1 MFLDIVERKYDAN
14 TSNGKCVGRSG
25 CSVRVCV
32 ELGFFPV
39 TDGGVCRCAWRGMI
53 LEFKRSK
60 YEKGIWWMPWRIE
73 AMKDVVGCEKPWGAA
88 NKH

>member
-1 MFLDIVERKYDAN
+1 MPL
-14 TSNGKCVGRSG
+14 CVA
-25 CSVRVCV
+25 
-32 ELGFFPV
+32 
-39 TDGGVCRCAWRGMI
+39 GVI

>member
-1 MFLDIVERKYDAN
+1 MCLA
-14 TSNGKCVGRSG
+14 
-25 CSVRVCV
+25 VRAVV
-32 ELGFFPV
+32 FVSALSWVSFPFRTV
-39 TDGGVCRCAWRGMI
+39 LVAVRGGVD

>member
-1 MFLDIVERKYDAN
+1 MRIPRAVWLCLC
-14 TSNGKCVGRSG
+14 T
-25 CSVRVCV
+25 VRTVV
-32 ELGFFPV
+32 FVSALSWVSSLFTG
-39 TDGGVCRCAWRGMI
+39 GGVCRCAWRGVI

>member
-1 MFLDIVERKYDAN
+1 M
-14 TSNGKCVGRSG
+14 CVSRSG

-39 TDGGVCRCAWRGMI
+39 SCAAVFAAVRGGVD

>member
-1 MFLDIVERKYDAN
+1 MDIVERKYDAN
-14 TSNGKCVGRSG
+14 TSFG
-25 CSVRVCV
+25 RVCLAGRAV
-32 ELGFFPV
+32 VFVSALSWVSSLFHGWRCLSLCV
-39 TDGGVCRCAWRGMI
+39 AGVI

>member
-1 MFLDIVERKYDAN
+1 MDIVERKYDAN
-14 TSNGKCVGRSG
+14 TSGGRVFMA
-25 CSVRVCV
+25 VRAVV
-32 ELGFFPV
+32 FVSALSWVSFPV
-39 TDGGVCRCAWRGMI
+39 HVWRCFPLCVAGVI

-88 NKH
+88 NRL

>member
-1 MFLDIVERKYDAN
+1 MAVFAA
-14 TSNGKCVGRSG
+14 
-25 CSVRVCV
+25 VR
-32 ELGFFPV
+32 
-39 TDGGVCRCAWRGMI
+39 GGVD

-88 NKH
+88 NKL